1 LKRLAPIKGHTILIK
16 AVLDKSKE
24 STMSKL
30 TLLLAAFLPAAAFA
44 EGAPAAA
51 GGGGIEQL
59 IFLGGFV
66 LIFYFL
72 LWRPQSKRAKE
83 HKALLGSL
91 EKGSEVVTSGG
102 LLGRVTK
109 VTDDFAIIKVAE
121 GVELPVQKQAVSAVL
136 PKGTIKSIN
145 E

>member
-1 LKRLAPIKGHTILIK
+1 
-16 AVLDKSKE
+16 
-24 STMSKL
+24 MSKL
-30 TLLLAAFLPAAAFA
+30 TLLLATLFSASAFA
-44 EGAPAAA
+44 EGEAPAAA
-51 GGGGIEQL
+51 GFEQL

-83 HKALLGSL
+83 HKALLGGL

-102 LLGRVTK
+102 IVGKITK
-109 VTDDFAIIKVAE
+109 VNDEFIVLKVSE
-121 GVELPVQKQAVSAVL
+121 NVEFPIQKQAIAAAL

-145 E
+145 G

>member
-1 LKRLAPIKGHTILIK
+1 
-16 AVLDKSKE
+16 
-24 STMSKL
+24 MSKL
-30 TLLLAAFLPAAAFA
+30 TLLIAAMFSASAFA
-44 EGAPAAA
+44 EGAAPAAA
-51 GGGGIEQL
+51 GGMEQL

-83 HKALLGSL
+83 HKALLGGL
-91 EKGSEVVTSGG
+91 DKGSEVVTSGG
-102 LLGRVTK
+102 IVGKITK
-109 VTDDFAIIKVAE
+109 VNDEFVVVKVAE
-121 GVELPVQKQAVSAVL
+121 NVEFPVQKQAIAAAL